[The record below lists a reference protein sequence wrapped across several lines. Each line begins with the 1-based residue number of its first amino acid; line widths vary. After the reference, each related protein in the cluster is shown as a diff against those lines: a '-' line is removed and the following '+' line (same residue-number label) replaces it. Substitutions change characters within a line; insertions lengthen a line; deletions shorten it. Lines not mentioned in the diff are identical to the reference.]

1 MIARICICATAVVLA
16 ATAWCRGAEP
26 GGEDRDEPTMYL
38 GAGALVTTKPYVGVD
53 PRIYPVPLFAY
64 EGKRLYLRGVVGG
77 YRLLMDGGWSIG
89 PVVQPRFEGYDQD
102 DSSALDG
109 MRDRDWSVD
118 AGLGVSW
125 LTKVGLFDLSGVTDI
140 LDRHRGQEVE
150 LTYTIM
156 FQYAGFDLIPSAGMR
171 WKSGNLVDY
180 YYGVRPSEA
189 RPGRPAFEG
198 DAALDPFLRLAV
210 RRKLSERWSLLAA
223 AQYEWLDEEITDS
236 PIVDAGYDAS
246 FIIGMLYSW

>member
-1 MIARICICATAVVLA
+1 
-16 ATAWCRGAEP
+16 
-26 GGEDRDEPTMYL
+26 MYL

>member
-1 MIARICICATAVVLA
+1 MMAVGLV

-26 GGEDRDEPTMYL
+26 NGEERDEPTMYL
-38 GAGALVTTKPYVGVD
+38 GGGALISTKPYVGVD

-64 EGKRLYLRGVVGG
+64 EGKRLYLRGLVGG
-77 YRLLMDGGWSIG
+77 YRLLMDKGWSIG
-89 PVVQPRFEGYDQD
+89 PVVQPRFEGYSQD
-102 DSSALDG
+102 DSSALHG
-109 MRDRDWSVD
+109 MGDRDWSVD
-118 AGLGVSW
+118 AGLGTSW
-125 LTKVGLFDLSGVTDI
+125 LTKFGLFDLSGVTDI
-140 LDRHRGQEVE
+140 LGRHRGQEVE

-156 FQYAGFDLIPSAGMR
+156 FPFMGFDFVPSAGIR
-171 WKSGNLVDY
+171 WKSGSLVDY

-189 RPGRPAFEG
+189 RPGRPVYDG
-198 DAALDPFLRLAV
+198 DAALDPFLRIAV

-223 AQYEWLDEEITDS
+223 AQYEWLDDEITDS